1 MTYSFMERIGQPA
14 VDLVNERGESVPFV
28 VLAANFILNFSLS
41 QMFLMLF
48 RDSLG
53 SRKLKEM
60 L

>member
-41 QMFLMLF
+41 QMFSMFF

>member
-1 MTYSFMERIGQPA
+1 MTSSFLERIGQPA